1 MTDYATGLA
10 GAREDFCRYLAA
22 CYYEPSIDFAEERLF
37 DSMLAAAGAIDPE
50 LAECTRALG
59 EAFFAESL
67 QTLLVDYTALFIG
80 PSQPRAMPYASFW
93 LTDDQSL
100 RHEATMAVL
109 DFYEQGG
116 LDVSDEFRELP
127 DHVAVELEFL
137 YLLACSKNQASDA
150 GDTAELSR
158 IAALHRRF
166 LLEHLGTWLGGFA
179 DALRSGAGTAFY
191 RKLAGLTER
200 FVRLE
205 AELLRLH

>member
-1 MTDYATGLA
+1 MTDYATGSA

-67 QTLLVDYTALFIG
+67 QSLLVDYTALFIG

-100 RHEATMAVL
+100 RHETTMAVL

-127 DHVAVELEFL
+127 TMSRWNSSSSTCWPARKTRQATPAIRPSFPGSLPCTAV
-137 YLLACSKNQASDA
+137 SSSN
-150 GDTAELSR
+150 
-158 IAALHRRF
+158 
-166 LLEHLGTWLGGFA
+166 TWGPG
-179 DALRSGAGTAFY
+179 SGALPMPSGPAPGPPFTANSPGS
-191 RKLAGLTER
+191 RNASCAWKPNCC
-200 FVRLE
+200 V
-205 AELLRLH
+205 